1 MFKQV
6 KSILIWSLIYKFRKR
21 LTIVVLL
28 LSVVLLSQ
36 WLYSDIVEYLKLTK
50 QTEYLNYILPIKW
63 LMIFSNIGI
72 STYLV
77 LTIFKSKEEE
87 KKEKKLE
94 KVEIKKEAKAE
105 KKVSSK
111 DELSDRE
118 KSFLKRKIRS
128 EADILKD
135 K

>member
-1 MFKQV
+1 MFRQV

-21 LTIVVLL
+21 FTIVVIL
-28 LSVVLLSQ
+28 LSMVFLSQ
-36 WLYSDIVEYLKLTK
+36 WLYSDIVEYLKLTE
-50 QTEYLNYILPIKW
+50 QTNYLNYVLPAKW
-63 LMIFSNIGI
+63 LMIFFNIGL
-72 STYLV
+72 SAYLV

-87 KKEKKLE
+87 KKVDKKPKKE
-94 KVEIKKEAKAE
+94 EIKKEKT
-105 KKVSSK
+105 SSSNV
-111 DELSDRE
+111 ELTDRE